1 MNGGAGN
8 DYMEGGDFGSD
19 IYVFR
24 AGHGKDTV
32 AEKAYEDKDA
42 DTLRFEGAKAADARF
57 SREGRDLVINAY
69 GGSNDRVSL
78 TNYFYSDDYRR
89 FHFQFDGQTLGM
101 ADIAKQAF
109 EFSGSA
115 SGDYIDGWVGNDT
128 IHGLEGDD
136 SISGR
141 DGDDT
146 LDGGTGNDRLFG
158 ENGNDTLN
166 GGAGNDDLSGG
177 DGDDHLNGG
186 AGDDTLKGD
195 AGHDTM
201 NGGAGNDYMEGGDFG
216 SDTYLFQTGHGNDT
230 VAEKAYEDKDA
241 DTLRF
246 EGAKAADA
254 RFSREGRDL
263 VINAYGGSNDR
274 VSLTNYFYSD
284 DYRRFH
290 FQFDGQTLGMA
301 DIAKQA
307 FEFSGSASGDYIDG
321 WVGNDTIH
329 GLEGDDSISG
339 RDGDDTLDGGTGND
353 RLFGENGNDTLNG
366 GAGNDDLSGG
376 DGDDHLNGGAGDDTL
391 KGEAGHDTMNG
402 GAGDD
407 YMEGGDFGSD
417 TYVFQAGHGKDTV
430 AEKAYEDKD
439 ADILR
444 FAGAKAADARFSR
457 EGSNLVVNA
466 YGGSNDRVSLTNYFY
481 SDDYQRFDFHFDDA
495 TFKAAE
501 LRGIDLPTQGL
512 KAPVDAATQSA
523 DTQTKTTVPTEKNA
537 PTAYTT
543 DDEKAET
550 NAQKPIVVSD
560 PARPA
565 PQKVIA
571 ETAANTPQANADADV
586 ASGDSTAAA
595 DTPANVVAAAVET
608 AQPAENGAAGSMAK
622 NATTA
627 AKPATAL
634 APVAASTK
642 IQPATVA
649 ADTQQTP
656 AAAASASG
664 DSLATASQKASLA
677 TVQQNATA
685 LADALKAGG
694 TTAAAASAL
703 DANAARQSQ
712 QMLSAMAAQGQTATP
727 TALAAPDLQIKPQLV
742 ASQV

>member
-1 MNGGAGN
+1 M
-8 DYMEGGDFGSD
+8 
-19 IYVFR
+19 
-24 AGHGKDTV
+24 
-32 AEKAYEDKDA
+32 
-42 DTLRFEGAKAADARF
+42 
-57 SREGRDLVINAY
+57 
-69 GGSNDRVSL
+69 
-78 TNYFYSDDYRR
+78 
-89 FHFQFDGQTLGM
+89 
-101 ADIAKQAF
+101 
-109 EFSGSA
+109 
-115 SGDYIDGWVGNDT
+115 
-128 IHGLEGDD
+128 
-136 SISGR
+136 
-141 DGDDT
+141 
-146 LDGGTGNDRLFG
+146 
-158 ENGNDTLN
+158 
-166 GGAGNDDLSGG
+166 
-177 DGDDHLNGG
+177 
-186 AGDDTLKGD
+186 
-195 AGHDTM
+195 
-201 NGGAGNDYMEGGDFG
+201 
-216 SDTYLFQTGHGNDT
+216 
-230 VAEKAYEDKDA
+230 
-241 DTLRF
+241 
-246 EGAKAADA
+246 
-254 RFSREGRDL
+254 
-263 VINAYGGSNDR
+263 
-274 VSLTNYFYSD
+274 
-284 DYRRFH
+284 
-290 FQFDGQTLGMA
+290 
-301 DIAKQA
+301 
-307 FEFSGSASGDYIDG
+307 
-321 WVGNDTIH
+321 
-329 GLEGDDSISG
+329 
-339 RDGDDTLDGGTGND
+339 
-353 RLFGENGNDTLNG
+353 
-366 GAGNDDLSGG
+366 
-376 DGDDHLNGGAGDDTL
+376 
-391 KGEAGHDTMNG
+391 
-402 GAGDD
+402 
-407 YMEGGDFGSD
+407 
-417 TYVFQAGHGKDTV
+417 
-430 AEKAYEDKD
+430 
-439 ADILR
+439 
-444 FAGAKAADARFSR
+444 
-457 EGSNLVVNA
+457 
-466 YGGSNDRVSLTNYFY
+466 
-481 SDDYQRFDFHFDDA
+481 
-495 TFKAAE
+495 
-501 LRGIDLPTQGL
+501 RGIDLPTQGL